1 MSINVIDHLDK
12 LTLENVAKFKEGR
25 ALPTIDQLSLKFLQ
39 SHYENHILPYTFIYK
54 CPNSMSIEFSV
65 EKENFCHLI
74 LGTIP
79 KGTSK
84 AYQYKGL
91 PGYEAIKNNTVTF
104 NNLPSQPKEFK
115 KNVKNK
121 ARGFIYLDILLDYPT
136 PTIIYNKNI
145 VESGKI
151 PVGESNIDADF
162 LLCKKIGKQ
171 NLHLFLKNKNVK
183 KDNPITVPVSFLIQP
198 ASKSRY
204 LNNQKPLIVLGKH
217 KFKR

>member
-1 MSINVIDHLDK
+1 MSIDVKNHLDK
-12 LTLENVAKFKEGR
+12 LTSENVIKFKEDR
-25 ALPTIDQLSLKFLQ
+25 VLPTIDQLSLKFLQ
-39 SHYENHILPYTFIYK
+39 SYYENQILPYTFVYK

-79 KGTSK
+79 KGISK
-84 AYQYKGL
+84 ASQYKGL
-91 PGYEAIKNNTVTF
+91 AGYEAINNNIVTL
-104 NNLPSQPKEFK
+104 NNLPAQPKEFI
-115 KNVKNK
+115 KNVRKK
-121 ARGFIYLDILLDYPT
+121 ARGFIYLDTLLDYPT
-136 PTIIYNKNI
+136 PTIIYNKEI

-162 LLCKKIGKQ
+162 LLCKKIGNQ
-171 NLHLFLKNKNVK
+171 NLHLFLKNRNVK
-183 KDNPITVPVSFLIQP
+183 KDNPITVPISFLIQP
-198 ASKSRY
+198 VSKSRY